1 MAELSNAVATQPE
14 RAVRLPSADEAWD
27 DGPAARR
34 AARGRRIAR
43 DLVEL
48 SRLQGG
54 GERVTPE
61 AIDLARLV
69 RAICAHYPK
78 VEIAGVDPFPLSTD
92 SRRLARVLTL
102 LLDNACLHGAPP
114 VAVSYDACEIVV
126 ADRGSGLDPKLLA
139 HATEPFVAGR
149 GARGR
154 GVGLGLAIAAHQ
166 AALLGA
172 ELQLCNAVH
181 GGAVARL
188 RFDAGASAGA
198 WAPPRLTI

>member
-14 RAVRLPSADEAWD
+14 RAVALPRADEAWE

-102 LLDNACLHGAPP
+102 LLDNACLYGEPP
-114 VAVSYDACEIVV
+114 VAVSYDACGIVV
-126 ADRGSGLDPKLLA
+126 ADRGPGLDSKLLA

-188 RFDAGASAGA
+188 CFDPGASTGA
-198 WAPPRLTI
+198 WAPPLTV

>member
-1 MAELSNAVATQPE
+1 MAELSDAVATQPE
-14 RAVRLPSADEAWD
+14 RELRLRPADEAWE
-27 DGPAARR
+27 DGPAVRR
-34 AARGRRIAR
+34 AARGRRVAR

-61 AIDLARLV
+61 AIDLAQLV
-69 RAICAHYPK
+69 RAVCACYPR
-78 VEIAGVDPFPLSTD
+78 VEIAGVDPVPLCTD

-126 ADRGSGLDPKLLA
+126 ADSGPGLDPKLLA
-139 HATEPFVAGR
+139 HATEPFITGR

-154 GVGLGLAIAAHQ
+154 GVGLGLAIATHQ
-166 AALLGA
+166 AALLGG
-172 ELQLCNAVH
+172 ELVLCNAVD

-188 RFDAGASAGA
+188 RFDLGASSGA
-198 WAPPRLTI
+198 WAPSRLSV

>member
-1 MAELSNAVATQPE
+1 MAELSDAIAAQPE
-14 RAVRLPSADEAWD
+14 RAVALRLADEAWD

-54 GERVTPE
+54 GERVVDAP
-61 AIDLARLV
+61 IDLARLL
-69 RAICAHYPK
+69 REICVHYPK
-78 VEIAGVDPFPLSTD
+78 VEIAGVDPFPLHTD

-114 VAVSYDACEIVV
+114 VAVRYDACEIVV
-126 ADRGSGLDPKLLA
+126 ADSGPGLEPKVLA
-139 HATEPFVAGR
+139 RATEPFVAGR
-149 GARGR
+149 SARGR
-154 GVGLGLAIAAHQ
+154 GVGLGLAIAARQ

-172 ELQLCNAVH
+172 ELQLCNAVD
-181 GGAVARL
+181 GGALARL
-188 RFDAGASAGA
+188 RFDPTASARA
-198 WAPPRLTI
+198 WAPPRLTA

>member
-1 MAELSNAVATQPE
+1 MVELSPAVATQPE
-14 RAVRLPSADEAWD
+14 LGVALRPADEAWD
-27 DGPAARR
+27 DGPAVRR
-34 AARGRRIAR
+34 AARGRRIER

-54 GERVTPE
+54 GERVTAE

-69 RAICAHYPK
+69 HGICEHYPK
-78 VEIAGVDPFPLSTD
+78 VEIAGLDPFPLSTD
-92 SRRLARVLTL
+92 SRRLARVLML

-114 VAVSYDACEIVV
+114 VTVAYDTCEIAV
-126 ADRGSGLDPKLLA
+126 ADRGPGLDPRLLA
-139 HATEPFVAGR
+139 RATEPFVTGR

-166 AALLGA
+166 AVLLGA
-172 ELQLCNAVH
+172 ELQLCNAVD

-188 RFDAGASAGA
+188 RFDAGPSARA
-198 WAPPRLTI
+198 WAPPRLSL